1 MRCIM
6 GNVRIVSFRRIY
18 IKSSKHNGI
27 YISTPWHAHFEQ
39 VDNFYLVSLN
49 IQTCPVISH
58 LFSFFVTSSL
68 LFCIIYYNYLLQC
81 GMPPLYGPRAPT
93 GNLNLQRV
101 FSSPKVKCTRYPW
114 CRHASEQCWTINEIK
129 LASTLPP
136 GESEHL
142 YSSKRIMDIAQET
155 WMMLWY

>member
-18 IKSSKHNGI
+18 IKSSKHTGI

-39 VDNFYLVSLN
+39 LDNFYLVSLN

-58 LFSFFVTSSL
+58 LFFFGDVVTSL
-68 LFCIIYYNYLLQC
+68 LYYFKHC
-81 GMPPLYGPRAPT
+81 CMPPLYDPRAPT